1 VIVTQIDYV
10 TAVEIIRVADIL
22 QAGLIAEKTFNLYPN
37 EGNIEALQTRAEAI
51 VTGDHG
57 SSVVYALAHLA
68 ACLAEKVGD
77 AEGRPIEDVIGSLID
92 NVTEGI
98 ADDIEGEL

>member
-1 VIVTQIDYV
+1 MIVMQIDYV
-10 TAVEIIRVADIL
+10 TAAELIRVANVM
-22 QAGLIAEKTFNLYPN
+22 QTKLIAEKMFKLYPN
-37 EGNIEALQTRAEAI
+37 DNDLEALQTRAEAI

-57 SSVVYALAHLA
+57 SSVVFALAHLA
-68 ACLAEKVGD
+68 VCLAEKVGD

-98 ADDIEGEL
+98 ADDIEEEL